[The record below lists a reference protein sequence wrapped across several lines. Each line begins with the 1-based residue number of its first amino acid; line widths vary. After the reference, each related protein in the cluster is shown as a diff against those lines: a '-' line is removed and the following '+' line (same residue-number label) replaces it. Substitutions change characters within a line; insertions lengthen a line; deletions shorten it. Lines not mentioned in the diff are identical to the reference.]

1 MRMFDGQVRT
11 LSNVRHVPDMRE
23 NLLSLGAL
31 EAQGFRFSGEG
42 EVIKVSRG
50 SMTVLKGERVANL
63 YRMKGSIIDG
73 DASVSTKKEDTT
85 RLWHM
90 RLGHISERGLQ
101 LLHKK
106 GALSIIKSCKLDLC
120 EFCILGRQR
129 RVSFSTSEHRSKGLL
144 DLIQTDVWGPSP
156 VASIGSAKYFV
167 TFIDDFSRKMWTLF
181 LKHKS
186 EVFQKFNERKT
197 MVEKQRG
204 CKVKAL
210 RSDNGSEF
218 TS

>member
-1 MRMFDGQVRT
+1 MRK
-11 LSNVRHVPDMRE
+11 

-31 EAQGFRFSGEG
+31 EAQGFRFSGG
-42 EVIKVSRG
+42 DGILKVSKG

-63 YRMKGSIIDG
+63 YRMKGSIIAG
-73 DASVSTKKEDTT
+73 DASVSTEKEDTT

-106 GALSIIKSCKLDLC
+106 GALSGIKSCKLDLC

-144 DLIQTDVWGPSP
+144 DLIHTDVWGPSP
-156 VASIGSAKYFV
+156 VASIGGARYYV
-167 TFIDDFSRKMWTLF
+167 TFIDDFSRKVWTFF

-186 EVFQKFNERKT
+186 EVFQKFKE
-197 MVEKQRG
+197 
-204 CKVKAL
+204 
-210 RSDNGSEF
+210 
-218 TS
+218 